1 MAPIAATS
9 ERLEDPSVLVALCH
23 HRWGIPIVAA
33 LQRSA
38 GGAKFV
44 AIQSSLGCSRDALSR
59 TIAALGNLDLVL
71 RNPGYGHPMRP
82 EYLLTPFG
90 EDAGPAC
97 LEMWDAITSLQ
108 LEDPAGRK
116 WSLPALWA
124 IGQGAERFTEAQ
136 RMLTGVTPRA
146 LTIALR
152 DLEEAGLIQR
162 EVTDER
168 PPGVRYSLT
177 HDGRT
182 IAALTDDLANALAFG
197 R

>member
-1 MAPIAATS
+1 MVHTGTT
-9 ERLEDPSVLVALCH
+9 ERLEDPSTLVALCH
-23 HRWGIPIVAA
+23 HRWGIPIIAA

-59 TIAALGNLDLVL
+59 TITALGDLDLVL

-97 LEMWDAITSLQ
+97 VALQDAIAEHG
-108 LEDPAGRK
+108 LEDAAGRK
-116 WSLPALWA
+116 WSLPALWS
-124 IGQGAERFTEAQ
+124 IGHGAERFTEAQ
-136 RMLTGVTPRA
+136 RLLHAITPRA

-152 DLEEAGLIQR
+152 DLEDAGLIER

>member
-1 MAPIAATS
+1 MAPATGTS
-9 ERLEDPSVLVALCH
+9 ERLEDPSTLVALCH
-23 HRWGIPIVAA
+23 HRWGIPIIAA

-44 AIQSSLGCSRDALSR
+44 AIQSALGLSRDALSR
-59 TIAALGNLDLVL
+59 TLAALGDLDLVL

-90 EDAGPAC
+90 EDAGPSSLAI
-97 LEMWDAITSLQ
+97 WDAMTEHA
-108 LEDPAGRK
+108 LEDALGRK

-136 RMLTGVTPRA
+136 RSLPGVTPRA
-146 LTIALR
+146 LTSALR
-152 DLEEAGLIQR
+152 DLEDAGLITR
-162 EVTDER
+162 DVTDDR

-177 HDGRT
+177 PAGGP
-182 IAALTDDLANALAFG
+182 IAALTDDLACALAFG